1 MKKILYLF
9 VSYTI
14 VLAISSACAPKRPNI
29 DLENYSAPPQDKVVV
44 ANLIS
49 NHNYAL
55 AQQKA
60 DSLLTIYPNDPQI
73 PTLKGFAYY
82 ITKNSHQMKAA
93 FRQAIRIYDN
103 LLAQRPDFSD
113 EINKAMCIL
122 FVKGD
127 AAYQKYLDKV
137 ERMEVYKDC
146 EPMSSKSI
154 PLLFRDAT
162 PEKII
167 HDNFSEE
174 IRYINKDE

>member
-1 MKKILYLF
+1 MKKLLF
-9 VSYTI
+9 FAIYTMAHA
-14 VLAISSACAPKRPNI
+14 VLAGCTSKESTEIG
-29 DLENYSAPPQDKVVV
+29 EHYSAPPQDKVVV
-44 ANLIS
+44 ANLIT

-73 PTLKGFAYY
+73 HTLKGFAYY
-82 ITKNSHQMKAA
+82 ITNNSRQMKAA
-93 FRQAIRIYDN
+93 FKQSLQIYDN

-137 ERMEVYKDC
+137 ERMEEYKDS

-154 PLLFRDAT
+154 PLLFRDVT

-174 IRYINKDE
+174 VRFIPQR

>member
-1 MKKILYLF
+1 MKKIIYLF
-9 VSYTI
+9 AICTI
-14 VLAISSACAPKRPNI
+14 VLTISSACAPKRPNI
-29 DLENYSAPPQDKVVV
+29 DLDNYSAPTKEKVIV
-44 ANLIS
+44 ANLIT

-73 PTLKGFAYY
+73 HTLKGFAYY
-82 ITKNSHQMKAA
+82 ITNNSRQMKAA
-93 FRQAIRIYDN
+93 FKQSLQIYDN

-113 EINKAMCIL
+113 EISKAMCIL

-137 ERMEVYKDC
+137 ERMEEYKDS

-154 PLLFRDAT
+154 PLLFRDVT

-174 IRYINKDE
+174 VRFIPKR

>member
-1 MKKILYLF
+1 MKKSLYLF
-9 VSYTI
+9 SIYTI
-14 VLAISSACAPKRPNI
+14 VLAISSSCAPKRPNI
-29 DLENYSAPPQDKVVV
+29 DLDNYSAPPQDKVVV
-44 ANLIS
+44 ANLIT

-73 PTLKGFAYY
+73 HTLKGFAYH
-82 ITKNSHQMKAA
+82 ITGESGREKDA

-103 LLAQRPDFSD
+103 LLSKRPDFSD
-113 EINKAMCIL
+113 EISKAMCIL

-137 ERMEVYKDC
+137 ERMEEYKDS

-154 PLLFRDAT
+154 PLLFRDVT

-174 IRYINKDE
+174 VRFIPIE